1 MTLRYTAKRL
11 LSTGVVFIGISI
23 LVFVLVRQVPGDPV
37 QMTIS
42 PTDVIGGG
50 EEFIEAERK
59 RLGLDQPIYVQYL
72 TWLSD
77 IFRGN
82 LGYSFSTRA
91 PVTEVIG
98 ARLGPTFE
106 LLGFALLIALLVAVP
121 LGILAALNRNK
132 WPDYAASIL
141 SLGVLSTPS
150 FFIGLLAI
158 FVFSL
163 QLGWLPSAGMVT
175 PGDGSLGD
183 RFLHIL
189 MPATVLGMVVAG
201 SFIRYVRSSVLDQ
214 LGRDYLRAATARGA
228 SRSRVVVR
236 HALRNSLIPLITILA
251 IQIPLM
257 TAGSVVLEQVF
268 AWPGM
273 GQLIVASIQ
282 NRDYPVI
289 VGFTLV
295 IAALML
301 LSNLI
306 ADLLYGVA
314 DPRVRLK

>member
-1 MTLRYTAKRL
+1 MTLRYALGRLMTAA
-11 LSTGVVFIGISI
+11 VVFVGISI

-72 TWLSD
+72 TWVSD
-77 IFRGN
+77 VFRGN
-82 LGYSFSTRA
+82 LGYSFSTRV
-91 PVTEVIG
+91 PVTDVIG
-98 ARLGPTFE
+98 SRLGPTFE
-106 LLGFALLIALLVAVP
+106 LMGAALITALLVSVP
-121 LGILAALNRNK
+121 LGILAALKRNK
-132 WPDYAASIL
+132 WPDYVASAL
-141 SLGVLSTPS
+141 SLSVLSTPS
-150 FFIGLLAI
+150 FFIGLLGI
-158 FVFSL
+158 FVFAL
-163 QLGWLPSAGMVT
+163 KLGWLPSAGMIT
-175 PGDGSLGD
+175 PGDGSLAD

-189 MPATVLGMVVAG
+189 MPAGVLGMVVAG

-228 SRSRVVVR
+228 SRPRVIVR
-236 HALRNSLIPLITILA
+236 HALRNSLIPLITIIA

-257 TAGSVVLEQVF
+257 TAGAVVLEQVF

-273 GQLIVASIQ
+273 GQLVVSAIE

-295 IAALML
+295 VAALML